1 MKTVLRLAWVFGCA
15 WLGWYVCRG
24 VPEEAWWGTAA
35 GGLFGLL
42 SSPEALG
49 RTALIVGCAV
59 GVALFAHQVVGT
71 PGDYWPFFLM
81 AGAMIGSAIPIGLP
95 PTRWA
100 INGWAALR
108 RRHAS
113 KRRTVL
119 QLIEEARHWRP

>member
-59 GVALFAHQVVGT
+59 GLALFAHQVVGT
-71 PGDYWPFFLM
+71 PGEYWPFFLM
-81 AGAMIGSAIPIGLP
+81 AGAMIGQTL
-95 PTRWA
+95 RLDLV
-100 INGWAALR
+100 AAAVVWFGHKTL
-108 RRHAS
+108 
-113 KRRTVL
+113 KRRAVKEGKP
-119 QLIEEARHWRP
+119 Q